1 MTIDEARAHQQ
12 YDDCMFCPGC
22 SKLLTG
28 LHGGSRCYTNWIEKK
43 AQQILKNRRMMDI
56 EVKVLIGV
64 VLTSLAGAAV
74 FYITFLIAV
83 DEVRKDIK
91 RKRHGRRK

>member
-1 MTIDEARAHQQ
+1 M
-12 YDDCMFCPGC
+12 PV
-22 SKLLTG
+22 
-28 LHGGSRCYTNWIEKK
+28 
-43 AQQILKNRRMMDI
+43 

-64 VLTSLAGAAV
+64 ALISLAGAVV

>member
-1 MTIDEARAHQQ
+1 MSVEIKVAI
-12 YDDCMFCPGC
+12 G
-22 SKLLTG
+22 LT
-28 LHGGSRCYTNWIEKK
+28 LVT
-43 AQQILKNRRMMDI
+43 
-56 EVKVLIGV
+56 
-64 VLTSLAGAAV
+64 LAGAAI

>member
-1 MTIDEARAHQQ
+1 M
-12 YDDCMFCPGC
+12 PV
-22 SKLLTG
+22 
-28 LHGGSRCYTNWIEKK
+28 
-43 AQQILKNRRMMDI
+43 

-64 VLTSLAGAAV
+64 ALTSLAGAAV
-74 FYITFLIAV
+74 FYITILVAV

>member
-1 MTIDEARAHQQ
+1 M
-12 YDDCMFCPGC
+12 PV
-22 SKLLTG
+22 
-28 LHGGSRCYTNWIEKK
+28 
-43 AQQILKNRRMMDI
+43 

-64 VLTSLAGAAV
+64 ALTSLAGAAV
-74 FYITFLIAV
+74 LHIAFLVAV

>member
-1 MTIDEARAHQQ
+1 MSAEI
-12 YDDCMFCPGC
+12 
-22 SKLLTG
+22 
-28 LHGGSRCYTNWIEKK
+28 
-43 AQQILKNRRMMDI
+43 
-56 EVKVLIGV
+56 KVLIGLYLV
-64 VLTSLAGAAV
+64 SLAGAAV

>member
-1 MTIDEARAHQQ
+1 MIV
-12 YDDCMFCPGC
+12 
-22 SKLLTG
+22 
-28 LHGGSRCYTNWIEKK
+28 
-43 AQQILKNRRMMDI
+43 

-64 VLTSLAGAAV
+64 ALISLAGAAV

>member
-1 MTIDEARAHQQ
+1 MTIACSARDARSSWLGSTWGAGAT
-12 YDDCMFCPGC
+12 P
-22 SKLLTG
+22 T
-28 LHGGSRCYTNWIEKK
+28 GSR
-43 AQQILKNRRMMDI
+43 KNRRMMDI

-64 VLTSLAGAAV
+64 VLTSLAAAAV

-91 RKRHGRRK
+91 RKRHVRRK

>member
-1 MTIDEARAHQQ
+1 
-12 YDDCMFCPGC
+12 
-22 SKLLTG
+22 
-28 LHGGSRCYTNWIEKK
+28 
-43 AQQILKNRRMMDI
+43 MDI

-64 VLTSLAGAAV
+64 ILTSLAGAAI
-74 FYITFLIAV
+74 FYIAFLVAV

>member
-1 MTIDEARAHQQ
+1 
-12 YDDCMFCPGC
+12 
-22 SKLLTG
+22 
-28 LHGGSRCYTNWIEKK
+28 
-43 AQQILKNRRMMDI
+43 MDI
-56 EVKVLIGV
+56 EVRVLIGV
-64 VLTSLAGAAV
+64 VLASLAGAAI